1 MIVATVVDNDKRKE
15 GEISVQLHRGDL
27 NPRLEYT
34 ILESSAFFEPYKHVL
49 KQIQDPKFALI
60 PFKEYLIGR
69 NGTLQKRSNHVRYLR
84 QAVPLYDLSSLMK
97 PGYEKLGKNINVLND
112 KWKNEEYMA
121 LNGSQLKAVKA
132 ALTQELAVVQGRVMI
147 F

>member
-15 GEISVQLHRGDL
+15 GEISVKLHRGDL

-49 KQIQDPKFALI
+49 KQIQDPNFSKI
-60 PFKEYLIGR
+60 PFQDYLIGR
-69 NGTLQKRSNHVRYLR
+69 NGVLQKRSNHARYLR
-84 QAVPLYDLSSLMK
+84 RQEPIYDLSSLMK
-97 PGYEKLGKNINVLND
+97 PGYEKLGENINVLND

-132 ALTQELAVVQGRVMI
+132 ALTHELAVVQGRVI
-147 F
+147 T